1 MTHASTTG
9 SHMEAELRSQP
20 QTWAI
25 AAGLREEQS
34 LLPAAGERI
43 AVVGCGTSWFMA
55 QSYAVL
61 RERAG
66 HGVTDAYAAS
76 EAFVDADAFRA
87 RDYDAIV
94 AITRSGTTTEVLELL
109 DGLRSAGNRA
119 RTVGIVG
126 DPDTPLVERVD
137 TAIRLPFAD
146 EQSVVQTRFATTA
159 LALVRASLG
168 HDLAA
173 AIDQAAAAVEED
185 LDDALIEAE
194 QYAFLGTGWT
204 VGLAHEAALKMR
216 EAAQAWSESY
226 PAMDYRHGP
235 IAVAGPKSLVWMLGT
250 PPPGLVEQIED
261 TGAVVVTSDLDPLAQ
276 LVQTQR
282 SAVAVAA
289 ARGLDPDE
297 PRGLTRSVVLT

>member
-1 MTHASTTG
+1 MQKR
-9 SHMEAELRSQP
+9 RS
-20 QTWAI
+20 
-25 AAGLREEQS
+25 R
-34 LLPAAGERI
+34 
-43 AVVGCGTSWFMA
+43 
-55 QSYAVL
+55 
-61 RERAG
+61 
-66 HGVTDAYAAS
+66 
-76 EAFVDADAFRA
+76 
-87 RDYDAIV
+87 
-94 AITRSGTTTEVLELL
+94 
-109 DGLRSAGNRA
+109 
-119 RTVGIVG
+119 
-126 DPDTPLVERVD
+126 
-137 TAIRLPFAD
+137 
-146 EQSVVQTRFATTA
+146 
-159 LALVRASLG
+159 
-168 HDLAA
+168 
-173 AIDQAAAAVEED
+173 
-185 LDDALIEAE
+185 DALPVDPATFDHFV
-194 QYAFLGTGWT
+194 YLGTGWT